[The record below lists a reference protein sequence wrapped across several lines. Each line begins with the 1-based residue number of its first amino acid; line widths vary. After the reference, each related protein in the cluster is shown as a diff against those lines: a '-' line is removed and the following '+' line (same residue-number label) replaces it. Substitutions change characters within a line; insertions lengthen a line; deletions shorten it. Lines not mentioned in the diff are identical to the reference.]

1 MRWENT
7 LKGFDRVL
15 WEAMRAELLEGR
27 VRKPKEFVEGVRDAV
42 VCHCDQIPMWLR
54 LGSARQLFAASELR
68 KGVKRKLH
76 EEKRRGEVGVSGKEQ
91 GGQVLRCD
99 AEDGMTQMRQS
110 ADGAADRFRVTLET
124 SQMVF
129 NQFKA
134 GGEAPE
140 VRHGKPVLVVPGCH
154 ARLTIFRSRGLGGGL
169 RGSGQVGSGW

>member
-1 MRWENT
+1 MQRTE
-7 LKGFDRVL
+7 
-15 WEAMRAELLEGR
+15 
-27 VRKPKEFVEGVRDAV
+27 
-42 VCHCDQIPMWLR
+42 
-54 LGSARQLFAASELR
+54 
-68 KGVKRKLH
+68 
-76 EEKRRGEVGVSGKEQ
+76 
-91 GGQVLRCD
+91 

-154 ARLTIFRSRGLGGGL
+154 ARLSNISPKGTWLRDERFKAGGKVGDEEGGGW
-169 RGSGQVGSGW
+169 GG